1 MGMQRGRGFG
11 NILGSLFRSVIV
23 PAAKSVG
30 KSLVRTGLRKAS
42 NVMRG
47 VADGQKI
54 GDAVAREFVPR
65 STTVRQQQHRRPPA
79 TPRLVKPRK
88 PAAQKRKRP
97 QSSHGPRKVAKK
109 DIFSKYKRK

>member
-1 MGMQRGRGFG
+1 MAMQRGRGFG

-30 KSLVRTGLRKAS
+30 KSLVRSGLRKAS

-54 GDAVAREFVPR
+54 GDAVAQEFIPGRPAV
-65 STTVRQQQHRRPPA
+65 TRRRKTAAPKV
-79 TPRLVKPRK
+79 VKKVAP
-88 PAAQKRKRP
+88 QKRKRP
-97 QSSHGPRKVAKK
+97 QSTTAPRKAAKK
-109 DIFSKYKRK
+109 DIFSKYSGR